1 MNDVYCVNCGVKL
14 ADTEE
19 KCPLCSTLPGAVPAR
34 REPARALYPE
44 GRYPEGSVK
53 RGAVN
58 GAILILFLVPLLVTF
73 LVDLQTGGGLDWFW
87 FAAGGIVLAYLVAAL
102 PLWFKKPNP
111 IIFVPC
117 DFCALGLYLL
127 LLALLTGGGWFFSFA
142 LPVTGCIGL
151 IVTAVVVLLRCLRG
165 GRLYIFGGA
174 LLALGAAAMLVEL
187 LLSVSF
193 GLGFSG
199 WSVYP
204 LAVLGLLGGLLIF
217 LAINRTAREKM
228 ERRFFV

>member
-1 MNDVYCVNCGVKL
+1 MYCVNCGVKL

-19 KCPLCSTLPGAVPAR
+19 KCPLCSTVPGETPAK
-34 REPARALYPE
+34 REVERALYPDN
-44 GRYPEGSVK
+44 RYPEVSVK

-58 GAILILFLVPLLVTF
+58 GAILILFLIPLLVTF
-73 LVDLQTGGGLDWFW
+73 LVDLQTDGGLDWFW
-87 FAAGGIVLAYLVAAL
+87 FAAGGIVLAYLVAGL

-127 LLALLTGGGWFFSFA
+127 LLDLLTGGGWYFSFA
-142 LPVTGCIGL
+142 LPVTLCIGV

-165 GRLYIFGGA
+165 GRLYILGGA
-174 LLALGAAAMLVEL
+174 LLALGAATVLIEL
-187 LLSVSF
+187 LLSAAF
-193 GLGFSG
+193 GLGFAG

-217 LAINRTAREKM
+217 LAINGAAREKM

>member
-1 MNDVYCVNCGVKL
+1 MYCVNCGVKL

-19 KCPLCSTLPGAVPAR
+19 KCPLCSTLPGAAFAK
-34 REPARALYPE
+34 REPTRALYPE
-44 GRYPEGSVK
+44 GRYPEVSLK
-53 RGAVN
+53 RGAIN
-58 GAILILFLVPLLVTF
+58 GAILILFLIPLLVTF
-73 LVDLQTGGGLDWFW
+73 LVDLQTDGGLDWFW

-102 PLWFKKPNP
+102 PLWFRKPNP

-127 LLALLTGGGWFFSFA
+127 LLELLTGGGWYFSFA
-142 LPVTGCIGL
+142 LPVTVSIGL
-151 IVTAVVVLLRCLRG
+151 IVTAVVVLLRCLRR

-174 LLALGAAAMLVEL
+174 LLALGAVTVLIEL
-187 LLSVSF
+187 LLSAAF
-193 GLGFSG
+193 GLGFAG
-199 WSVYP
+199 WSAYP

-217 LAINRTAREKM
+217 LAINGAAREKM